1 MIELQ
6 ASDLPASVEPA
17 FVDVGATVRGATNAV
32 GVRIDRPGGHYR
44 AQITMGIGTAVQR
57 AALIADLV
65 RGKQEGVRL
74 AYPLQGVD
82 QSGSGAPV
90 VDGADQAGRILNIR
104 GVTPGYQAHKGF
116 WLSIV
121 DVAGQRYLHNV
132 FVGATASAAGK
143 MAIVLAEHL
152 RIPFADGATV
162 ELDAPKIEG
171 DVAGNEQGWQL
182 TRGNRL
188 VGIQFT
194 VEEMA

>member
-1 MIELQ
+1 
-6 ASDLPASVEPA
+6 
-17 FVDVGATVRGATNAV
+17 
-32 GVRIDRPGGHYR
+32 
-44 AQITMGIGTAVQR
+44 MGIGTAAQR

-104 GVTPGYQAHKGF
+104 GLTPGYQVRKGF

-121 DVAGQRYLHNV
+121 DATGQHYLHNV

-143 MAIVLAEHL
+143 MAIVLPEHL
-152 RIPFADGATV
+152 RIPFADGATIA
-162 ELDAPKIEG
+162 LDQPKIEG
-171 DVAGNEQGWQL
+171 DIAGNEQSWQL

-194 VEEMA
+194 VEEMG